1 MLRGRDE
8 SGTLTCCGGTGKGN
22 SCRGNKSAGSS
33 HNEQENCAR
42 PRPRFGS
49 YPGELIAASRRAVC
63 PDLVLPSTPRAVH
76 AAPSRRDR
84 VPQRCGARQ
93 APSVRTTV
101 GSRPRRGSGAAAGE
115 ARMNLEDMGR
125 SEMNQSP
132 KRGKPCACLVGGTQ
146 HPRDTG
152 TAAGRGRGG
161 VPGLQDH
168 RVLQTCC
175 TTTWMSLT
183 LKTG

>member
-1 MLRGRDE
+1 MEPLHAAVGPE
-8 SGTLTCCGGTGKGN
+8 KGTVAAETSRRVPHIMNNRT
-22 SCRGNKSAGSS
+22 A
-33 HNEQENCAR
+33 HD
-42 PRPRFGS
+42 
-49 YPGELIAASRRAVC
+49 PGPASRLLPGRINSGVSQSCLPGPRA
-63 PDLVLPSTPRAVH
+63 PEHAQSSAVH

-146 HPRDTG
+146 HARDTG

-168 RVLQTCC
+168 RVLQICS
-175 TTTWMSLT
+175 TTTWMYLT